1 MGQAIA
7 RLAGERDD
15 IEVAGLWGRGDDL
28 DELLAGAD
36 VVIDFSLPEGT
47 MQVLDAASRLGKPVV
62 CGVTGLDETQ
72 QRAVEAAGKSI
83 PVLYASNTSLG
94 IAVLDAALRQ
104 VAGSLGPDYAVRI
117 DETHHIHKKDAPSGT
132 AVRLAET
139 VASARGMATADVPV
153 SSERRGEVPGDH
165 SVTFESPDETLVLSH
180 SVTTRD
186 VFAAGALRAATW
198 LAGGRGPGLY
208 SIRDVLFG
216 ET

>member
-1 MGQAIA
+1 
-7 RLAGERDD
+7 
-15 IEVAGLWGRGDDL
+15 
-28 DELLAGAD
+28 
-36 VVIDFSLPEGT
+36 
-47 MQVLDAASRLGKPVV
+47 MQVLDAATRLNKPVV
-62 CGVTGLDETQ
+62 CGVTGLDDAQ
-72 QRAVEAAGKSI
+72 QAAVETAGKSI

-104 VAGSLGPDYAVRI
+104 VAAGLGPDYVVRM

-139 VASARGMATADVPV
+139 VASARGIAIADIPV

-165 SVTFESPDETLVLSH
+165 RVTFESPDETLVLSH

-186 VFAAGALRAATW
+186 VFAAGALRAAMW
-198 LAGGRGPGLY
+198 LASGRGPGLY

-216 ET
+216 EA